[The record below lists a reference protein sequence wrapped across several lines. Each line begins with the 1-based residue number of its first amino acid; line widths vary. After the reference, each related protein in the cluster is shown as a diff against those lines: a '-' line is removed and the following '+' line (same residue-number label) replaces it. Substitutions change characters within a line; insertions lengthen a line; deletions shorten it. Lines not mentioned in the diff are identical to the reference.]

1 MEKVKA
7 IVLGAGSRGN
17 AYAQYSLARPEELQ
31 ITAVAEADPA
41 RREQFAAKYGL
52 TADACFESWEEILN
66 RPKMA
71 DAVFVCTMDDMHT
84 APALKALQLGYH
96 VLLEKPMSN
105 RAEECLAIERAAE
118 ESGRALTVCHVLRYT
133 SFYRTLKSLIDEGEV
148 GQVQTV
154 DQIENVGYWHQAHS
168 FVRGNWRN
176 SDLSSPMILQ
186 KSCHD
191 LDIISWLIGR
201 PCLYVSSFG
210 SLSHF
215 TKEHR
220 PAGAPDNCMEG
231 CPQSGDCPY
240 YAPKVYLTGKTGWPV
255 DVLTTDL
262 TPAGIEKALRE
273 GPYGRCVYACDNNV
287 VDHQV
292 VNMEYEGGATASFTM
307 TAFTADFTRQIKIM
321 GTRGQIMADM
331 TKGEIRLHRF
341 GEEERRISPEET
353 AADGF
358 GHGGGDFGIVENFL
372 RLVNGRGDNLTS
384 ARASIQSHLMCFAA
398 EKSRL
403 EHRTVSLSE
412 MAESEGKP
420 E

>member
-31 ITAVAEADPA
+31 ITAVAEPDPA

-52 TADACFESWEEILN
+52 TADACFESWEEILD

-321 GTRGQIMADM
+321 GTRG
-331 TKGEIRLHRF
+331 
-341 GEEERRISPEET
+341 
-353 AADGF
+353 
-358 GHGGGDFGIVENFL
+358 
-372 RLVNGRGDNLTS
+372 
-384 ARASIQSHLMCFAA
+384 
-398 EKSRL
+398 
-403 EHRTVSLSE
+403 
-412 MAESEGKP
+412 
-420 E
+420 